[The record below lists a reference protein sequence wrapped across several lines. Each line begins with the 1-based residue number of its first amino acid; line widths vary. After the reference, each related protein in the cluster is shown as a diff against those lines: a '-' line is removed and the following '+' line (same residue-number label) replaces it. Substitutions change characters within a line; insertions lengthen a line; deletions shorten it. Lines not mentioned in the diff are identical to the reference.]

1 MTDEDEELLAD
12 LLLRWDDQREQG
24 QDVSSIELCQARP
37 HLCDELA
44 RRILAMKASDWLD
57 KPIELSD
64 SEDPP
69 NTVAHQPR
77 TLAQRYRLDDLVALG
92 GFAEVW
98 LAYDLEL
105 HRMVAVKLPKPS
117 RLDSTDAFMAEA
129 RRVARLKHP
138 SIVPVHDV
146 GRDNGSV
153 FIVSEF
159 VEGGNL
165 GDHLARNPLA
175 PRQVTKWAIEIA
187 EALEYAHVNGI
198 VHRDIKPAN
207 ILVDHHGR
215 AMLADFGIAQSATKT
230 GKFAPSIGTLRYMS
244 PEQLEGNN
252 EVDVRSDVYSL
263 GVVLYELLTGKL
275 PYSSTEPNVL
285 RQEIVAG
292 AKVGLDNIPPELR
305 RICAKAL
312 QRDPACRYAT
322 AASLAVDLR
331 RSLVQNPPRWGIFGA
346 FAIVFIVATIGL
358 VTWPQDKQS
367 TPGQPVV
374 KVDESWI
381 TKVGSL
387 SATEQVQA
395 VSEKLKELNAGFSD
409 DLKPTIENGAVVA
422 IALLTD
428 SVTDISPVRALKDLT
443 LLTCEGSFTTQS
455 NGRLADLSPLK
466 GMRLTR
472 LYINYNERLSDL
484 SPLEGMPLTHFHCG
498 RTRVED
504 ISPLKGMP
512 LTFLICSFNN
522 VTNLLPLNGMKLTE
536 FYCDHTRI
544 ADLGP
549 IAGMPLEHVRCHD
562 TLISSLEPLQGAP
575 LQSLECHRSEVADLS
590 PLEGMTQLLGLNI
603 LSTKVTDLSPL
614 KELPRLKLLYCDF
627 IEERDSSILR
637 SLKSLETINDNPVA
651 IFWQQLDNKTLG
663 MIPSTVNEALANGNL
678 KFDQNRFDQAA
689 LNFSR
694 VIELDPSHA
703 LAYDKRGNCAY
714 QGSKFRES
722 LQDFS
727 KAVEL
732 EPDNAE
738 YWQHRAL
745 AYFSLRQ
752 FDQSIADMESAIQ
765 LNPSNRV
772 LFEES
777 LATIYSNRAAE
788 RANANLSTEAIEDMT
803 LAIKLYPE
811 GQNFYHQRGSCYFND
826 KEYQNAAF
834 DFTEAIKREPT
845 KGAHY
850 LNRGYCLQALGK
862 IAEAATDFEKAKELG
877 DNP

>member
-1 MTDEDEELLAD
+1 VTDEDEELLAD
-12 LLLRWDDQREQG
+12 LLLRWDDLREQG
-24 QDVSSIELCQARP
+24 QDVSSIELCQACP
-37 HLCDELA
+37 HLSDELA
-44 RRILAMKASDWLD
+44 RRIVAMKASDWLD
-57 KPIELSD
+57 NPIELSE
-64 SEDPP
+64 SEDSPS
-69 NTVAHQPR
+69 TVTHQPR
-77 TLAQRYRLDDLVALG
+77 TLAERYRLDDLVALG

-98 LAYDLEL
+98 RAYDLEL
-105 HRMVAVKLPKPS
+105 HRIVAVKLPKPS
-117 RLDSTDAFMAEA
+117 RLDSTDAFLAEA

-159 VEGGNL
+159 VEGGSL
-165 GDHLARNPLA
+165 GEHLARKPLA
-175 PRQVTKWAIEIA
+175 PRQVTRWAIEIA

-198 VHRDIKPAN
+198 IHRDIKPAN

-244 PEQLEGNN
+244 PEQFERK
-252 EVDVRSDVYSL
+252 EVDARSDVYSL
-263 GVVLYELLTGKL
+263 GVVLYELLTGKP

-292 AKVGLDNIPPELR
+292 AKVKLESIPSELR
-305 RICAKAL
+305 LICIKSL
-312 QRDPACRYAT
+312 QRNPANRYT
-322 AASLAVDLR
+322 SAASLAADLR
-331 RSLVQNPPRWGIFGA
+331 RSLVQKPPRWGILGA
-346 FAIVFIVATIGL
+346 FSTVFFVAMVGL
-358 VTWPQDKQS
+358 VTWPQDKQL
-367 TPGQPVV
+367 TPGPPVV
-374 KVDESWI
+374 RVDEAWI

-395 VSEKLKELNAGFSD
+395 VSEKLKELNAGFSG
-409 DLKPTIENGAVVA
+409 DLKPTIEDGAVVA
-422 IALLTD
+422 MAFLTD
-428 SVTDISPVRALKDLT
+428 NVTDISPFRALKDLT
-443 LLTCEGSFTTQS
+443 SLTCEGSFTSQS

-484 SPLEGMPLTHFHCG
+484 TPLEGMPLTHFHCG

-512 LTFLICSFNN
+512 LTFLVCGFSN

-575 LQSLECHRSEVADLS
+575 LQSLECHRSQVADLS
-590 PLEGMTQLLGLNI
+590 PLKGMTQLLGMNI

-614 KELPRLKLLYCDF
+614 KEMPGLKLLYCDF
-627 IEERDSSILR
+627 VEERDSGILR

-651 IFWQQLDNKTLG
+651 IFWRQFDKNTSG
-663 MIPSTVNEALANGNL
+663 MIPSTVDEALANGNSY
-678 KFDQNRFDQAA
+678 FDQNRFDQAA
-689 LNFSR
+689 LSFSR
-694 VIELDPSHA
+694 VIELDPLHA

-727 KAVEL
+727 KAIEL
-732 EPDNAE
+732 EPNNAE

-752 FDQSIADMESAIQ
+752 FEQSITDMESAIQ
-765 LNPSNRV
+765 LNPFNRV

-788 RANANLSTEAIEDMT
+788 RANANLFTEAVEDMT

-811 GQNFYHQRGSCYFND
+811 GQNFYHQRGSCYFNK

-877 DNP
+877 GNP